1 MSEPAADAAAPAE
14 HRPNPVWGLAKLV
27 AAAAAYGAGS
37 SAPAAGAGTS
47 GDAHALDFRRPGAHD
62 AHPFFSY
69 YGMLVHQQ
77 NMMQDAVRAGAAAS
91 A

>member
-14 HRPNPVWGLAKLV
+14 HRPNPVLGLAKLV

-37 SAPAAGAGTS
+37 SAPAAGAGPS
-47 GDAHALDFRRPGAHD
+47 GDSLDFRRPGAHD